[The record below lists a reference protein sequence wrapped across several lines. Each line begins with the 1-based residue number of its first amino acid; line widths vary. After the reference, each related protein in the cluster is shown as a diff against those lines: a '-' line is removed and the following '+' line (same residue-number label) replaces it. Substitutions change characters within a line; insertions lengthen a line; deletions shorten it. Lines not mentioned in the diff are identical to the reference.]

1 MPPSASNAARTLRV
15 LLADDHQLV
24 RDALRLM
31 LDKEPDILVVGQAS
45 SGIDVLHLS
54 RQMNVDVVCMDIA
67 MPGLNGIETTEQLLA
82 ASPTIKVIG
91 LSAYADQRFILDM
104 LQAGAVGY
112 VTKADAGDELLRAIR
127 AVRKGNTYLC
137 PAAAAAVTGAVK
149 GNAPQGRFRNTHLG
163 ARERQVLQLVAEG
176 HTSPR
181 IAQMLHIAPSTVEVH
196 RRNLMRKLDLHNI
209 AELTTYALSH
219 GIIGGLPMNGG
230 LPPEGLGLLPK
241 GNRTAPD
248 AEGHGGG

>member
-1 MPPSASNAARTLRV
+1 MPPSARGTAVALRV

-31 LDKEPDILVVGQAS
+31 LDSEPDIQVVGQAS
-45 SGIDVLHLS
+45 SGTEVLRLA
-54 RQMNVDVVCMDIA
+54 RQITADIVCMDIA
-67 MPGLNGIETTEQLLA
+67 MPGLNGIETTEQLMA
-82 ASPTIKVIG
+82 VCPNVKVIG

-127 AVRKGNTYLC
+127 VVHQGQTYLC
-137 PAAAAAVTGAVK
+137 PAAAAAVTGAMRN
-149 GNAPQGRFRNTHLG
+149 NAPQGRFRNSQLG

-176 HTSPR
+176 HTSSR

-196 RRNLMRKLDLHNI
+196 RRNLMRKLDLHNV
-209 AELTTYALSH
+209 AELTTYALTR
-219 GIIGGLPMNGG
+219 GVIGGQSASGG
-230 LPPEGLGLLPK
+230 MSPEDKSQPPGP
-241 GNRTAPD
+241 APSSSSRD
-248 AEGHGGG
+248 VEH